1 MNTVYDLEHEPSIFV
16 YCFRF
21 RGRSAFFLVSIDSCF
36 HQDTQKKF
44 GGAAVSGTGC
54 TTVSVGVM
62 RATCQSAWPQ
72 YMSPLYLVII
82 SDSKVVGSALF
93 LMFLDSCA
101 HQDTHKIFLYSCC
114 VWNWVYN
121 CFRGSNWGLMF

>member
-54 TTVSVGVM
+54 M
-62 RATCQSAWPQ
+62 
-72 YMSPLYLVII
+72 
-82 SDSKVVGSALF
+82 
-93 LMFLDSCA
+93 
-101 HQDTHKIFLYSCC
+101 
-114 VWNWVYN
+114 YN
-121 CFRGSNWGLMF
+121 SFRGSDAGDLSERLTPVHEPSIFGNNFRLQGRR